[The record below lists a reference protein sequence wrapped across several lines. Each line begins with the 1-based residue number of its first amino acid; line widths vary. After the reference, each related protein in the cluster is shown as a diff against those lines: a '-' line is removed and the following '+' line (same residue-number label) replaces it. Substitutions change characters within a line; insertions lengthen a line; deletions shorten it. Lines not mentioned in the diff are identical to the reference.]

1 MVSGAVPVFESVTTC
16 TALGVFSGE
25 LNVRVVGDATS
36 AGDSPVPL
44 SATVAEGT
52 ATSDELTI
60 SDALRAPIAVGA
72 NRTLTVQLR
81 PDAKAVPHR
90 LFMVK
95 SAGFVPPSV
104 MPLIVSATGPML
116 LSVTVHD
123 ELCVPTV

>member
-1 MVSGAVPVFESVTTC
+1 MFESVTTC
-16 TALGVFSGE
+16 TVLRVFSGE

-60 SDALRAPIAVGA
+60 SDALRGPVAVGV
-72 NRTLTVQLR
+72 NRTLTVQFR
-81 PDAKAVPHR
+81 PDAKVAPHR

-104 MPLIVSATGPML
+104 MPLIVSATEPAFVR
-116 LSVTVHD
+116 VTVQD
-123 ELCVPTV
+123 VLCVPTV